1 MSLKEEERKIVVAL
15 ELEKADK
22 TLKQMEVQVEAQL
35 WEMVANRLYY
45 ALFHAVSAM
54 LIYDSHEVGSHRGAV
69 NRFSVYYVKTELF
82 TKEDGRLYSQLQGL
96 REEGD
101 YNCSLPCIMM
111 PDVSKNVS
119 CYLCIIPGTVL
130 SQVYHKYNQQNQHHI
145 NQGRYIDFCHRCVVF
160 VLGKRTECHIY
171 CSTFNNC
178 TYKSWAKLSISCD
191 KFLFKRTRALYA
203 NTAGMAV
210 NKPIAVAISASP
222 MGAATVAIVT

>member
-101 YNCSLPCIMM
+101 YNCSI
-111 PDVSKNVS
+111 DVEQSEVE
-119 CYLCIIPGTVL
+119 Y
-130 SQVYHKYNQQNQHHI
+130 
-145 NQGRYIDFCHRCVVF
+145 YI
-160 VLGKRTECHIY
+160 
-171 CSTFNNC
+171 
-178 TYKSWAKLSISCD
+178 
-191 KFLFKRTRALYA
+191 
-203 NTAGMAV
+203 
-210 NKPIAVAISASP
+210 KPTIELIEKIKQYIARSN
-222 MGAATVAIVT
+222 